1 MKAGAIL
8 PAAVLAVAF
17 PFVASDFWVSTVA
30 CRILVLGTMALS
42 LTFLASFAGLVS
54 FAQMAVAGVAGY
66 ALALL
71 SANTSGVGLE
81 IGWPLAVLCAIALAT
96 MSGFLVGVI
105 SIRSSGIYLLMITL
119 AISVCM
125 FYFTSQNTALFN
137 GADGVNGVNAPV
149 ISKVNLRAP
158 MPFYFLC
165 LGVAAGM
172 WGLVAYL
179 ERTPLGSLLHAY
191 RNTPLRLNALGFNV
205 LALRLVAFSIAG
217 FIAGVGGVLN
227 TWYNGQISPAAVDV
241 HAAVL
246 LLIVAVIGGMSRPIG
261 AFLGALVYI
270 FLENF
275 AMEVIDRDRFNLVIG
290 LTFMLI
296 VSVSRDGLLGIMK
309 SVVATVSKSTAV
321 KRRPVV
327 EAMSKKSIQESV

>member
-1 MKAGAIL
+1 MKWGVIL
-8 PAAVLAVAF
+8 LAAVLALGF
-17 PFVASDFWVSTVA
+17 PFVASDFWVSTVV
-30 CRILVLGTMALS
+30 CRILILGTMALS

-54 FAQMAVAGVAGY
+54 FAQMGIAGVAGY
-66 ALALL
+66 ALALF
-71 SANTSGVGLE
+71 SANSSGVGVE
-81 IGWPLAVLCAIALAT
+81 ISWPLAVLAAIALAT
-96 MSGFLVGVI
+96 VSGFLVGVI

-125 FYFTSQNTALFN
+125 FYFTSQNTEIFN

-149 ISKVNLRAP
+149 IGTTNLRSP

-165 LGVAAGM
+165 LGIALGM
-172 WGLVAYL
+172 GLLVAYL
-179 ERTPLGSLLHAY
+179 ERTPIGSLLHAY
-191 RNTPLRLNALGFNV
+191 RNAPLRLNALGFNV
-205 LALRLVAFSIAG
+205 VALRLLAFSIAG
-217 FIAGVGGVLN
+217 FIAGAGGVLN

-270 FLENF
+270 LLENF
-275 AMEVIDRDRFNLVIG
+275 AMELFERDRFNLVIG

-309 SVVATVSKSTAV
+309 AAVSSISRSFFPKSQSTIETISHKSV
-321 KRRPVV
+321 
-327 EAMSKKSIQESV
+327 